1 MGSGENLYTYIIF
14 PQTSKMSIVALKR
27 KTMTQYHNMS
37 VGSPAGFSINGTHR
51 NQGYVGQ
58 TNLSRFTSR
67 TTVRGNAPHA
77 PGTPYTSG
85 PVVMSGITSLE
96 DPNVVKSSVVGTKG
110 MIDTKYRWVR
120 RGQPFMSLKPDNNQ
134 HMNTQYDYV
143 EHKKKKTLAADCPK
157 SQTTPNFSGCDRLP
171 ADQKPKYAHILPVC
185 GETTKPDTTAMS
197 YDKYMD
203 IVHKKC
209 ANYDKIKI
217 TKQTL
222 DSLPIKTCSGR

>member
-1 MGSGENLYTYIIF
+1 
-14 PQTSKMSIVALKR
+14 MSIVALKR

-67 TTVRGNAPHA
+67 TTIRGNAPHA
-77 PGTPYTSG
+77 PGELFTPG
-85 PVVMSGITSLE
+85 PVVMSGITSVE
-96 DPNVVKSSVVGTKG
+96 DPTVVKRSVVGTKG

-157 SQTTPNFSGCDRLP
+157 SEATPVFSECD
-171 ADQKPKYAHILPVC
+171 KFKSSVC
-185 GETTKPDTTAMS
+185 GKTTKPDPTALS
-197 YDKYMD
+197 YDKYMEK
-203 IVHKKC
+203 VHKAC
-209 ANYDKIKI
+209 ANYDKIKV
-217 TKQTL
+217 TKATL
-222 DSLPIKTCSGR
+222 DGLTNTCNGQ

>member
-1 MGSGENLYTYIIF
+1 
-14 PQTSKMSIVALKR
+14 MSIVALKR

-67 TTVRGNAPHA
+67 TTIRGNAPHS

-85 PVVMSGITSLE
+85 PVVMSGIISLE

-110 MIDTKYRWVR
+110 MIDTKYRWIR
-120 RGQPFMSLKPDNNQ
+120 RGRPFTSLNPDNNH

-143 EHKKKKTLAADCPK
+143 EYKKKKTLGADCPK
-157 SQTTPNFSGCDRLP
+157 SQATPDFSGCDGLP
-171 ADQKPKYAHILPVC
+171 ADQKPKNAHILPVC
-185 GETTKPDTTAMS
+185 GETTKTVPTAMS
-197 YDKYMD
+197 YDKYMEEVNSRCD
-203 IVHKKC
+203 V
-209 ANYDKIKI
+209 YYEKIQI
-217 TKQTL
+217 TTL
-222 DSLPIKTCSGR
+222 NGLPINTCSSQ